1 MFERGR
7 EKPGFIYSELAR
19 KTFLKFE
26 TRSDDPGEFL
36 SGEEKDKLQEATR
49 TNPEALM
56 KWEEDRNSKYRINSL
71 YAPIAA
77 SENFLKSK
85 EADSVPNDVKEE
97 LISRIDS
104 AYEDL
109 KKSRGKRIEKKLVD
123 EVKEIVNEVSK
134 YLK

>member
-1 MFERGR
+1 MFERGK
-7 EKPGFIYSELAR
+7 EKPRFVHSELAR
-19 KTFLKFE
+19 KIFLEFE
-26 TRSDDPGEFL
+26 ARSDDPGEFL
-36 SGEEKDKLQEATR
+36 SGEEKDKLQKETL

-56 KWEEDRNSKYRINSL
+56 KWEKNRNSKYRINSL
-71 YAPIAA
+71 HAPIAA
-77 SENFLKSK
+77 SEIFLKSK

-97 LISRIDS
+97 LISRINS

-109 KKSRGKRIEKKLVD
+109 KKSKGKRIEKKLVD